1 MDEYD
6 ALDLT
11 VLMRDI
17 ALEFGDEWREE
28 GEDSDSEQ
36 ALDQLQLGETDEDEN
51 ELDVGDGELYASGG
65 THRIRRSASPRHG
78 VYMSTHNGP
87 ATECSCSLTTSCLGT
102 GK

>member
-1 MDEYD
+1 
-6 ALDLT
+6 
-11 VLMRDI
+11 MRDM
-17 ALEFGDEWREE
+17 ALEFGDEWDEE

-36 ALDQLQLGETDEDEN
+36 ALDQLQLGETDEDKN

-87 ATECSCSLTTSCLGT
+87 ATECLMLSYDQLLGNRQMIPT
-102 GK
+102 YSSMFM